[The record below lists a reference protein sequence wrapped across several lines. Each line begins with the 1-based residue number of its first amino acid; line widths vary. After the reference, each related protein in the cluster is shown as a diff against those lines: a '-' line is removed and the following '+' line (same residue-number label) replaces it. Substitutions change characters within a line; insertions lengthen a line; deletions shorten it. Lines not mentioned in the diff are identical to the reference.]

1 MTEPTTQP
9 KGVQWRWVGITLL
22 AYIVCYVLPLFAFT
36 HVFPSPPPG
45 GIILFFLGFWMIA
58 GIVIIAG
65 VAGYFSKGIT
75 IREPVIASVGL
86 MVAFLAIL
94 ALFEMPERHIS
105 TFVFRGLIL
114 TIIVSGLSFIGTW
127 LGEMAQNPSRL
138 ALSNVRSVGKATLL
152 YLVFYVVPLLLA
164 RGVLVGGHVGP
175 DSMNSFAM
183 WLFIGPASVAL
194 AAGFLLKSS
203 PWELSA
209 IAVLTYL
216 LGPFLFYAFV
226 PRAVFLTARPEF
238 TFLVLLFVFL
248 NSLIGGWVGG
258 SVRKFRN
265 KREGEVG

>member
-1 MTEPTTQP
+1 MIEPTTQP
-9 KGVQWRWVGITLL
+9 KKLQWRWVGITFL
-22 AYIVCYVLPLFAFT
+22 AYIVFYVLPIFA
-36 HVFPSPPPG
+36 VIRAFPDRPPQ
-45 GIILFFLGFWMIA
+45 GIMIFFFGFWMIA

-86 MVAFLAIL
+86 MVAFLAVL
-94 ALFEMPERHIS
+94 ALFVWPERNMGRYIA
-105 TFVFRGLIL
+105 RGLIL
-114 TIIVSGLSFIGTW
+114 TIIVSFLSFVGAW

-138 ALSNVRSVGKATLL
+138 ALSKVSSVGKATLL

-183 WLFIGPASVAL
+183 WLFIGPAPLAL

-209 IAVLTYL
+209 IAVSMYL
-216 LGPFLFYAFV
+216 LVPFLFDIFFKQIPMAG
-226 PRAVFLTARPEF
+226 PGF
-238 TFLVLLFVFL
+238 TLLVLLIVLL

-258 SVRKFRN
+258 SVRKLRD
-265 KREGEVG
+265 KKTSGQS